1 MDPQIA
7 EFDGGKTNAAFQRW
21 NAQMRARLEGNAQQD
36 NGRFKDIQT
45 TITRTD
51 GYLES
56 VWTMQAI
63 AGPVVTGM
71 TLFSS
76 TGPDPSQTVSRV
88 TFQADI
94 FQIQTAT
101 GNHKEVFSTSA
112 DAIKLGDVLTVDLV
126 NARVYIGTGTYGNA
140 NTAFYVDDDGY
151 FSLKNKLTFDPT
163 GAGTLTVTGTIVA
176 TAGSIGGW
184 DINTTTISKN
194 NAVLDSAGQLFL
206 GTANDIVYL
215 SATDATYRLWAGNA
229 TAGSATFSVTKAGA
243 ILSTSGNIA
252 GWTLSTTTISRNNAT
267 LDSAGQL
274 ILGTANDIIYISA
287 TDATYRIWA
296 GNVTAGSASFSV
308 TKAGVLYATGATISG
323 TITATSGTIGGF
335 TIGATEL
342 TGGTGIETLSI
353 YSNGGGIALG
363 NITGTRAIIYADVPN
378 SLVGFA
384 LFNSA
389 NTLVGDFYVDTTF
402 GVNAGA
408 IDLYNS
414 AGTATVQFNAA
425 GVGAISTGLYIG
437 SGSSLTNLN
446 ASNISSGTIANA
458 RLPSA
463 ISVTT
468 VEGTSYVR
476 IGDGSTGTPGLNFTN
491 DTDTGWRL
499 NSAGDMRGVTSGSDR
514 LVIRDAA
521 IVCLVP
527 LKLDNAY
534 VAGAV
539 VPTGTLTLQDS
550 AGTTYRFP
558 VLV

>member
-1 MDPQIA
+1 
-7 EFDGGKTNAAFQRW
+7 
-21 NAQMRARLEGNAQQD
+21 MRARLEGNAQQD
-36 NGRFKDIQT
+36 NGRFRDIQT
-45 TITRTD
+45 TITRQD

-76 TGPDPSQTVSRV
+76 TGPDPSHTVSRI
-88 TFQADI
+88 TFQADV
-94 FQIQTAT
+94 FQINTAT
-101 GNHKEVFSTSA
+101 GNTKQVFSTSA

-126 NARVYIGTGTYGNA
+126 NAKVFMGTGTFGNA
-140 NTAFYVDDDGY
+140 NTPFYVDGLGRLSATDKFKWDGV
-151 FSLKNKLTFDPT
+151 TFT
-163 GAGTLTVTGTIVA
+163 VAGWELSA
-176 TAGSIGGW
+176 
-184 DINTTTISKN
+184 TTISKN
-194 NAVLDSAGQLFL
+194 NAVLDSAGQLVL
-206 GTANDIVYL
+206 GTANDIVYI
-215 SATDATYRLWAGNA
+215 SASDATYRLWVGNA

-425 GVGAISTGLYIG
+425 GTGAISTGLFIG
-437 SGSSLTNLN
+437 SGSSLTSLN

-463 ISVTT
+463 ISVT
-468 VEGTSYVR
+468 SLA
-476 IGDGSTGTPGLNFTN
+476 GDGSSITNLNASNLASGTVPIARFSFT
-491 DTDTGWRL
+491 
-499 NSAGDMRGVTSGSDR
+499 
-514 LVIRDAA
+514 
-521 IVCLVP
+521 
-527 LKLDNAY
+527 K
-534 VAGAV
+534 
-539 VPTGTLTLQDS
+539 VPTADVAIDGHVVVGGVKLATV
-550 AGTTYRFP
+550 A
-558 VLV
+558 